1 MIKNNQDKPLLLSR
15 EWRLNHLYKIVD
27 KDWQTITFKLNPWQR
42 ILFEKEKELRAKYG
56 RVWLK
61 ILKARQ
67 IWFTTYKLIDKLD
80 KAIFYSNTNVNIVAH
95 NREKL
100 QEIFKRVKFT
110 FENIP
115 NKIKLSDG
123 RIWEKPI
130 PKYDNTNEYY
140 FPSKNSTMK
149 ITLDSR
155 SGTLTDC
162 HISEWAFI
170 EKFRDMLRATLPSAE
185 KADITIET
193 TANGMNEFKEFWD
206 KDDRFEEI
214 FFPWFVD
221 PWYTKEAPKWWKCM
235 EELKHIQDKH
245 KLSDNQMYRYEEK
258 YRNDKEWTLQEYP
271 SEPIDA
277 FISSGRPFY
286 DLHAIKNYP
295 IKIWEKDSF
304 HNGLIWY
311 NRNKTENAIFGIDL
325 SEWLDHWDY
334 SVIRVRDRNLK
345 LIATYR
351 WKQDPADITKI
362 VNYLRE
368 NWIHWVIAPERNNH
382 WHTFIHASKS
392 FSWYSKIYIPREDK
406 ADNPD
411 QRDWQRGWLTNLVT
425 RPLMLDE
432 HKEMIKNWL
441 LEMDKELRDE
451 CYTFII
457 KKGKPQADE
466 SCNDDVVMADAI
478 CCQMIK
484 TPSNIAKKLPVITIN
499 FDDELY

>member
-1 MIKNNQDKPLLLSR
+1 MDKSKPKLLSR

-27 KDWQTITFKLNPWQR
+27 KEWSTVIFKLNKWQK
-42 ILFEKEKELRAKYG
+42 ILFDKEKELRAKKG

-115 NKIKLSDG
+115 DQIKMSDW
-123 RIWEKPI
+123 RIRVKPK

-140 FPSKNSTMK
+140 FPDKNSTMK

-155 SGTLTDC
+155 SWTLTDC

-170 EKFRDMLRATLPSAE
+170 PQFKDMLRATLPSAE

-206 KDDRFEEI
+206 WDDRFESV
-214 FFPWFVD
+214 FFPWFID
-221 PWYTKEAPKWWKCM
+221 DTYRKEAPEWWKCM
-235 EELKHIQDKH
+235 EELRYIQTKY
-245 KLSDNQMYRYEEK
+245 KLDNDQMYWYEEK
-258 YRNDKEWTLQEYP
+258 YRNDKDWTLQEYP
-271 SEPIDA
+271 SEPLDA
-277 FISSGRPFY
+277 FISSWRPFY
-286 DLHAIKNYP
+286 DLRVIKDYP
-295 IKIWEKDSF
+295 IVVWEEDDFYKW
-304 HNGLIWY
+304 LVWY
-311 NRNKTENAIFGIDL
+311 NRTKTKNAMFGIDL

-345 LIATYR
+345 LICTYR
-351 WKQDPADITKI
+351 WKQDPADMTKI
-362 VNYLRE
+362 VNYIWE
-368 NWIHWVIAPERNNH
+368 NWIQWIIAPEKNNH
-382 WHTFIHASKS
+382 WHTFLHASKS
-392 FSWYSKIYIPREDK
+392 YKWYNKIYIPKKDINDEIEDK
-406 ADNPD
+406 NG
-411 QRDWQRGWLTNLVT
+411 QRGWLTNLVT
-425 RPLMLDE
+425 RPMMLDE
-432 HKEMIKNWL
+432 HKEMIKNRL
-441 LEMDKELRDE
+441 MDIDKELQDE

-457 KKGKPQADE
+457 KNTKPQADTN
-466 SCNDDVVMADAI
+466 CNDDVVMADAI
-478 CCQMIK
+478 CCQMLK
-484 TPSNIAKKLPVITIN
+484 TPVYNENQETEVFSVNY
-499 FDDELY
+499 DDELY

>member
-1 MIKNNQDKPLLLSR
+1 MDKKPLLLSR

-27 KDWQTITFKLNPWQR
+27 KDWATVTFKLNPWQR
-42 ILFEKEKELRAKYG
+42 ILFDKEKEMRKTKW

-80 KAIFYSNTNVNIVAH
+80 KVLFYSNTNVNIVAH

-100 QEIFKRVKFT
+100 QEIFKKVKFT

-115 NKIKLSDG
+115 DQIKLSDW
-123 RIWEKPI
+123 RIWKKPI

-140 FPSKNSTMK
+140 FPSKNSTIK

-170 EKFRDMLRATLPSAE
+170 DKFRDMLRATLPSAE
-185 KADITIET
+185 QADITIET
-193 TANGMNEFKEFWD
+193 TANGMNEFKEFRD
-206 KDDRFEEI
+206 TDDRFEEI

-221 PWYTKEAPKWWKCM
+221 PNYRKESPNLWKCM
-235 EELKHIQDKH
+235 EELAYIQDKYW
-245 KLSDNQMYRYEEK
+245 LDNDQMYWYEEK
-258 YRNDKEWTLQEYP
+258 YRNDKDWTLQEYP

-277 FISSGRPFY
+277 FISSWRPFY
-286 DLHAIKNYP
+286 DLHKIKEYP
-295 IKIWEKDSF
+295 IKKWIEDEF
-304 HNGLIWY
+304 HKWLIWY
-311 NRNKTENAIFGIDL
+311 NKIKSKNYIYWLDF
-325 SEWLDHWDY
+325 SEWLDHWDF
-334 SVIRVRDRNLK
+334 STIRVRDRDLK

-351 WKQDPADITKI
+351 WKQDPADMTKI
-362 VNYLRE
+362 VNYLWE
-368 NWIHWVIAPERNNH
+368 NWIQWIIAPESNNH

-392 FSWYSKIYIPREDK
+392 YKWYDNIYIPRTDKEDR
-406 ADNPD
+406 NTV
-411 QRDWQRGWLTNLVT
+411 QLGRRWWQTNLKT

-441 LEMDKELRDE
+441 IEMDKELQDE

-457 KKGKPQADE
+457 KNSKPQADDN
-466 SCNDDVVMADAI
+466 CFDDVVMWDAI
-478 CCQMIK
+478 CCQMLK
-484 TPSNIAKKLPVITIN
+484 EKVH
-499 FDDELY
+499 DEYSWDTVDVDVWSYLLW